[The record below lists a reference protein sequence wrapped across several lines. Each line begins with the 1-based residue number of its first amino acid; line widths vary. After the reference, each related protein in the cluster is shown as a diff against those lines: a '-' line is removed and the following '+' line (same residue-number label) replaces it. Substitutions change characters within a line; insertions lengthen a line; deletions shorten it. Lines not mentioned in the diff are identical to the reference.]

1 MTTKTTDDE
10 KIIETIR
17 KCLKILQR
25 REAKKAELKKR
36 TTRQYPIIKRVVK
49 C

>member
-36 TTRQYPIIKRVVK
+36 TTRQFPIIKRVVK